1 MASYNVRCPACATVN
16 RIPADKEGKSGRCGS
31 CHATLP
37 PLYTRPQSLGE
48 SSFDPFVRAWP
59 GPILAEF
66 WAPW

>member
-1 MASYNVRCPACATVN
+1 MTSYTVTCPSCHAAN
-16 RIPADKEGKSGRCGS
+16 RIPADKEGKAGRCGS
-31 CHATLP
+31 CHGALP
-37 PLYTRPQSLGE
+37 PLYRHPQALSQ